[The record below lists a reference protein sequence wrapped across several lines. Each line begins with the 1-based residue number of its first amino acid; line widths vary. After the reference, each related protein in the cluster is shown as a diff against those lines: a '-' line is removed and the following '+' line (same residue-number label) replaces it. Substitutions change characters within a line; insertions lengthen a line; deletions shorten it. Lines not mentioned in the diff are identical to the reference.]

1 MEEGNRQ
8 LLAAQESRQPVLAPS
23 WKLQPRSQSPL
34 NETTKSARLSGS
46 ILRAGSS
53 IALARDRVHDSRLL
67 HVKRQRG
74 QDMSDVCMDL

>member
-23 WKLQPRSQSPL
+23 WKLQPQSQSPL

-46 ILRAGSS
+46 IAGKNFHRL
-53 IALARDRVHDSRLL
+53 LARDWVHDSRL
-67 HVKRQRG
+67 
-74 QDMSDVCMDL
+74 